1 MLQYVR
7 GSILLARFF
16 NMEKDMT
23 KHTLYDTWQ
32 DYPVPVRSRGGCKV
46 SWNYYR
52 TREEAEICA
61 KAARHNAEIA
71 LADGFDFGYCAP
83 GTIREMPPG
92 SATVNTRYRGPVEDL
107 SGLYEVCLP

>member
-52 TREEAEICA
+52 TREEAEACSKVAYANSLIDA
-61 KAARHNAEIA
+61 
-71 LADGFDFGYCAP
+71 ADGFDFGYCAP
-83 GTIREMPPG
+83 GCIRE
-92 SATVNTRYRGPVEDL
+92 TED
-107 SGLYEVCLP
+107 GLYEVCLP